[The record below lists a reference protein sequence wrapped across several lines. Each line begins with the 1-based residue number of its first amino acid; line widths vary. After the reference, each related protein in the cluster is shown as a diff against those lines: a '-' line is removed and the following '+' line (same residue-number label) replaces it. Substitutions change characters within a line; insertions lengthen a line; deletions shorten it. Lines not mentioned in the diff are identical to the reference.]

1 MRTNPKLLILGNARH
16 GKDTFAEILRDRFG
30 LKFVSS
36 SQAAADIFIYDT
48 LKEKYGYKTPEECFE
63 DRMNHR
69 QEWYEMICDYNKDDR
84 ARLAKGILS
93 MADCYVGM
101 RDRDE
106 IVECMKQKLFDIVI
120 WVDASER
127 LPLEDGSSFN
137 IDKTCA
143 TIILENNETLEIFE
157 RKAIELGKILFN
169 VEPRLKIEEINQEGG
184 FLNFFKNK
192 ILDGLTEDEID
203 MDGLDRPLYELLN
216 NTNVHGW
223 PEDID
228 LENHEIISLDDRGL
242 TLIGGGDWQKPQKI
256 QLMFDGVKLHAVL
269 VEPAEFVDGIADE
282 EVLKMI
288 GFSLQE

>member
-36 SQAAADIFIYDT
+36 SQAAADIFIYDS
-48 LKEKYGYKTPEECFE
+48 LKTKYGYKTPEECFE

-69 QEWYEMICDYNKDDR
+69 QEWYEMICDYNKNDR

-106 IVECMKQKLFDIVI
+106 IDECMNQRLFDIII

-143 TIILENNETLEIFE
+143 TIVLENNETLEIFE

-169 VEPRLKIEEINQEGG
+169 DEPRMKVNELTKSGG
-184 FLNFFKNK
+184 LLNFFKNT
-192 ILDGLTEDEID
+192 ILNGLGEDE
-203 MDGLDRPLYELLN
+203 LDLDEIQRPVLELLE
-216 NTNVHGW
+216 NTYVNGW
-223 PEDID
+223 PSEQDM
-228 LENHEIISLDDRGL
+228 ENHEIITLDDHGM
-242 TLIGGGDWQKPQKI
+242 TIICGGDWQAPKKI
-256 QLMFDGVKLHAVL
+256 KIIFDGQKLHAVS
-269 VEPAEFVDGIADE
+269 VEDSTFYDGLDDN

-288 GFSLQE
+288 GFSVKD